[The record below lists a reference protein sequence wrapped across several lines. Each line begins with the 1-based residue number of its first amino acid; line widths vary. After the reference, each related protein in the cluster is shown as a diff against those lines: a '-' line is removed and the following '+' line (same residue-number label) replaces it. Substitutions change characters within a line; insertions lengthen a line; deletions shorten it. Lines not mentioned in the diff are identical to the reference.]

1 MASFAQNVTG
11 TSTRKFKAALDWILN
26 SNKDLGI
33 R

>member
-11 TSTRKFKAALDWILN
+11 SSSQKFEAALHWILN